1 MAEPVDVDVDTIIE
15 RLLEGEN
22 ILFEHAVQSHYARRM
37 FAHYLRSVFHHPCQN
52 VKLRQNFK
60 QPVALLLML

>member
-22 ILFEHAVQSHYARRM
+22 IILNTQFNLTMRVAC
-37 FAHYLRSVFHHPCQN
+37 LPITWGSVFHHPPQN
-52 VKLRQNFK
+52 VKLRQNFT

>member
-37 FAHYLRSVFHHPCQN
+37 FAHYLRIRLSSSLPECEATP
-52 VKLRQNFK
+52 NFK

>member
-22 ILFEHAVQSHYARRM
+22 IILNTQFNLTMR
-37 FAHYLRSVFHHPCQN
+37 
-52 VKLRQNFK
+52 
-60 QPVALLLML
+60 VACLPIT